1 MAAMVAIMIWTVS
14 ALAAEWIE
22 IAEEAGQGLEYMV
35 SALAAEW
42 IEITIDWSYGTIGR
56 SPPSRRSGLKLIHP
70 KRNESKSLSPPS
82 RRSGLKL
89 YGLKRDAADL
99 MSPPSRRSGLK

>member
-1 MAAMVAIMIWTVS
+1 MKLMAAMVAIMIWTVS

-42 IEITIDWSYGTIGR
+42 IEIN
-56 SPPSRRSGLKLIHP
+56 PSK
-70 KRNESKSLSPPS
+70 
-82 RRSGLKL
+82 
-89 YGLKRDAADL
+89 AQ
-99 MSPPSRRSGLK
+99 